1 MTGTGRQ
8 SLSILV
14 KRAGA
19 VLLAVAILFSLSS
32 CNIIQ
37 RIQKRFDNH
46 SEDISRQ
53 ELARLVS
60 NAIMDKEDVAD
71 CYSSIPESQ
80 LDGMS
85 YSVFYQYCEVLR
97 EMSSRHGKI
106 TSFRIL
112 SVAETMKF
120 FADADKKAGANAIS
134 MRNYAGITMVELLYE
149 EDHDPSN
156 PCRFAL
162 LERDGRF
169 TLANDYA
176 SKAVE
181 AYDYMSHYFKMISDG
196 NSAGLESIIKP
207 MFKDDIYI
215 SSVISSKA
223 AYLIDYYRLR
233 VKSAVSEYRLKT
245 FLPTLVSFEIP
256 ETIDASGENIVPRTV
271 NLYRKDDEAFYIEDT
286 FVSKG
291 DEVEFCLNG
300 TPVLRCGISYTRA
313 DILNLLGNP
322 VIEMVNGSER
332 DKTCEILIA
341 FNGVMLRLE
350 GYPQADGTWN
360 AARLLSITVYDNA
373 SGSLVPT
380 FDGRLFVGMNIS
392 ELLLVYPMIDETGYI
407 YTFETADG
415 TYKLEF
421 VFDENKNV
429 TRIRLGEVSSN
440 NE

>member
-8 SLSILV
+8 SGRILV

-19 VLLAVAILFSLSS
+19 VLLAVVMLFSLSS

-60 NAIMDKEDVAD
+60 NAIKDKEEVAD
-71 CYSSIPESQ
+71 SYSSIPERQ

-106 TSFRIL
+106 TAFRFL
-112 SVAETMKF
+112 SDAETRRF
-120 FADADKKAGANAIS
+120 YADADNKAGMNAVS
-134 MRNYAGITMVELLYE
+134 MKNYDGLTMVELLYE
-149 EDHDPSN
+149 EDHDVAN

-162 LERDGRF
+162 LESDGTY
-169 TLANDYA
+169 TLASDYA
-176 SKAVE
+176 TKSVE

-196 NSAGLESIIKP
+196 NVAGLESIIKP

-223 AYLIDYYRLR
+223 AYLIDFYKLR
-233 VKSAVSEYRLKT
+233 VKSAVSEYRLTT

-256 ETIDASGENIVPRTV
+256 ETIDASGENIVSRRV
-271 NLYRKDDEAFYIEDT
+271 NLYRKDDGTFYIEDT

-291 DEVEFCLNG
+291 DGVEFCLNG
-300 TPVLRCGISYTRA
+300 TPVLRCGISYSRS
-313 DILNLLGNP
+313 DVLHMLGDP
-322 VIEMVNGSER
+322 VIEMVNGTER
-332 DKTCEILIA
+332 DKSCEILIA
-341 FNGVMLRLE
+341 FSGVMLRLE
-350 GYPQADGTWN
+350 GYPLADGTWN
-360 AARLLSITVYDNA
+360 TARLVAISLYDNN
-373 SGSLVPT
+373 SGNLVPT

-392 ELLLVYPMIDETGYI
+392 ELLLVYPMIDETGYV
-407 YTFETADG
+407 YTFETIDG

-429 TRIRLGEVSSN
+429 SRIRLGEISEKS
-440 NE
+440 E